1 MNNLF
6 ATWHRTDPDED
17 VVDHL
22 TRAHGRLIDIP
33 GLEAALALVDAALL
47 EVAAW
52 SPPVGTE
59 REAHA
64 LP

>member
-6 ATWHRTDPDED
+6 ATWHCSDPDAD
-17 VVDHL
+17 VVDQL
-22 TRAHGRLIDIP
+22 TRAHGRLIDVP

-52 SPPVGTE
+52 SPPLSTE